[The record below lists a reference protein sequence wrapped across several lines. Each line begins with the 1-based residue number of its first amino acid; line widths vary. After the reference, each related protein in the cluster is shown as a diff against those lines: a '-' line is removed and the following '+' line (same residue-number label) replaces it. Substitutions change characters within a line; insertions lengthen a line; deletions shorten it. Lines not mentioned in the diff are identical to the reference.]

1 MTFRANRP
9 KKQPDVRQLLSYAT
23 WLLARQDYSR
33 ASLLDKFKTR
43 FIEDENIF
51 VQALDK
57 LGELGLQSDERF
69 AESYVQSKF
78 SWGGQR
84 LRLEMMRKGIEKEL
98 IEAAIEQHL
107 DEAPR
112 CAEVLAT
119 KLRGQPVPEDY
130 KERQKLLAFLVRRGF
145 GLDTAK
151 HALRDAQ

>member
-1 MTFRANRP
+1 MNFQKVKKA
-9 KKQPDVRQLLSYAT
+9 KKQPDVRQLLQYAT

-33 ASLLDKFKTR
+33 ASLLEKFKTR
-43 FIEDENIF
+43 FIEDEDIF
-51 VQALDK
+51 AQALDK
-57 LGELGLQSDERF
+57 LIELGLQSDERF
-69 AESYVQSKF
+69 AESFVQAKH

-130 KERQKLLAFLVRRGF
+130 KERQKLMAFLIRRGF
-145 GLDTAK
+145 SLDSAK
-151 HALRDAQ
+151 NTLANN